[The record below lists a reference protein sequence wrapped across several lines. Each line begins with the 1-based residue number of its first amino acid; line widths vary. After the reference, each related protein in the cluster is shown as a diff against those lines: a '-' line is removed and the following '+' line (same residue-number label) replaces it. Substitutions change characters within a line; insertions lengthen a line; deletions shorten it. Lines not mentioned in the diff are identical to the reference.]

1 MTPDDKVSYWRRVRT
16 LTLLLL
22 ALWFAASF
30 GVAFFARELSSVSL
44 GGWPLHFYL
53 ASQGVTLVYLGL
65 IGAYALAMKRLDTLA
80 RSESGDGDG
89 DGDGDRDHA

>member
-1 MTPDDKVSYWRRVRT
+1 MTSDDKVRYWRRVRA

-22 ALWFAASF
+22 GLWFAVSF
-30 GVAFFARELSSVSL
+30 GVAFFARELSLVSV

-65 IGAYALAMKRLDTLA
+65 IGTYALAMKRLDQLA
-80 RSESGDGDG
+80 SHRSGDGDG
-89 DGDGDRDHA
+89 EGDRDHA

>member
-1 MTPDDKVSYWRRVRT
+1 MTSDDKVRYWRRVRA

-22 ALWFAASF
+22 GLWFAVSF
-30 GVAFFARELSSVSL
+30 GVAFFARELSSVSV

-65 IGAYALAMKRLDTLA
+65 IGTYALAMKRLDKLA
-80 RSESGDGDG
+80 SHGSG